1 MAKYIFLV
9 LVAILPIT
17 ISSAEIPSKED
28 HEIHCLATNM
38 YYEAR
43 GESEKGVLAVALVTM
58 NRVKD
63 SLFPDSVCEV
73 VFQKVKKTCQFSWV
87 CKKPKVNFE
96 EEKFQ
101 KMLNLAKKV
110 YNGQVKDF
118 TRGATHFHNATIQP
132 NWASAKV
139 KTLQIGNHIFY
150 RRKK

>member
-9 LVAILPIT
+9 FVAILPIT
-17 ISSAEIPSKED
+17 ITSAKVPQKED
-28 HEIHCLATNM
+28 LEIHCLAANM

-43 GESEKGVLAVALVTM
+43 GESEKGILAVALVTM

-63 SLFPDSVCEV
+63 NLFPDSVCEV

-101 KMLNLAKKV
+101 KTLNLAKKV

-139 KTLQIGNHIFY
+139 KTLQIGNHFFY
-150 RRKK
+150 RREK